1 MQVVVEGNGL
11 NNVTVSTSSPSL
23 LLTNLTAGVT
33 YSVRTAASTK
43 AGVGPFSSAA
53 SLRLDPAS
61 RVLLTDHHL
70 RYVVLL
76 PFIVSFSVDVRGD
89 CLLYF

>member
-1 MQVVVEGNGL
+1 MEGNGL

-33 YSVRTAASTK
+33 YRVRTAACTK
-43 AGVGPFSSAA
+43 PGIGPFSSAA

-61 RVLLTDHHL
+61 RLLLTDHHL
-70 RYVVLL
+70 RCFPFPLSILIVL
-76 PFIVSFSVDVRGD
+76 FIQIHLFM
-89 CLLYF
+89 